1 MGRRIFNTRFECRS
15 IPAKNISCLVSN
27 PSVAFCRQYLLAY
40 HHLFRNIQLMKNQLR
55 PALTIFALLTIITGV
70 IYPLLVT
77 GISQVLFPSQSNG
90 SIITI
95 DGKAAGSELIG
106 QQFDDPKYFWGR
118 ISAVGYNAD
127 LSSGSNYGP
136 MNPALLE
143 AVQARID
150 ALQAA
155 DPDNTL
161 PIPVDLVT
169 ASASGLD
176 PHISV
181 AAALYQ
187 VHRVA
192 SARGLSEADVQSL
205 VEQNTE
211 GRQFGIFGEPRVNVL
226 LLNLALD
233 EIQ

>member
-1 MGRRIFNTRFECRS
+1 
-15 IPAKNISCLVSN
+15 
-27 PSVAFCRQYLLAY
+27 
-40 HHLFRNIQLMKNQLR
+40 MKNLLR

-77 GISQVLFPSQSNG
+77 GVSQVLFPSQSNG
-90 SIITI
+90 SIITVN
-95 DGKAAGSELIG
+95 GKAAGSELIG
-106 QQFDDPKYFWGR
+106 QQFDDPSYFWGR

-150 ALQAA
+150 ALQAS

-192 SARGLSEADVQSL
+192 SARGLNEADVQSL
-205 VEQNTE
+205 VEKHTE

-233 EIQ
+233 GIK

>member
-1 MGRRIFNTRFECRS
+1 MGRRFFNGRFERRC
-15 IPAKNISCLVSN
+15 IFTKNISRFRSN
-27 PSVAFCRQYLLAY
+27 SSVAFCHQYLLAY
-40 HHLFRNIQLMKNQLR
+40 CHLFRNIQLMKNQLR

-70 IYPLLVT
+70 VYPLLVT
-77 GISQVLFPSQSNG
+77 GVSQVLFPSQSNG
-90 SIITI
+90 SIITVN
-95 DGKAAGSELIG
+95 GKAAGSELIG
-106 QQFDDPKYFWGR
+106 QQFDDPSYFWGR
-118 ISAVGYNAD
+118 VSAVDYKAD

-150 ALQAA
+150 ALQTA

-192 SARGLSEADVQSL
+192 AARGLSEADVQSL

-233 EIQ
+233 GIK

>member
-1 MGRRIFNTRFECRS
+1 
-15 IPAKNISCLVSN
+15 
-27 PSVAFCRQYLLAY
+27 
-40 HHLFRNIQLMKNQLR
+40 MKNQLR

-77 GISQVLFPSQSNG
+77 GVSQALFPSQSNG
-90 SIITI
+90 SIITVN
-95 DGKAAGSELIG
+95 GKAAGSELIG
-106 QQFDDPKYFWGR
+106 QQFDDPSYFWGR
-118 ISAVGYNAD
+118 VSAVDYNAD

-143 AVQARID
+143 AVQARMD
-150 ALQAA
+150 ALKAA

-187 VHRVA
+187 AHRVA

-233 EIQ
+233 RIQ

>member
-1 MGRRIFNTRFECRS
+1 MGRRIFNRHFECRS
-15 IPAKNISCLVSN
+15 FVAKNISCLTAD
-27 PSVAFCRQYLLAY
+27 PSVAFCRQYLLVH

-77 GISQVLFPSQSNG
+77 GVSQVLFPSQSNG

-192 SARGLSEADVQSL
+192 SARELSEADVQSL